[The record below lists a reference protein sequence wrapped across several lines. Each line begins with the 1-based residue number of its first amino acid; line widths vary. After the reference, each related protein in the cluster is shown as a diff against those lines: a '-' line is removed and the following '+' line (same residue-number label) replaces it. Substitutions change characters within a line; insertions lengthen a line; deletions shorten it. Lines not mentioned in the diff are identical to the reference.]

1 MKPGSFRAEES
12 PAFTSTDMEF
22 ILAEDLD
29 TDHIVCV
36 FAQKRVPEKEI
47 KITKKCWESTF
58 AHRTDNSRL

>member
-1 MKPGSFRAEES
+1 MKPESFRAEES

-29 TDHIVCV
+29 TDHIVHV